1 MGSPKRG
8 VNTFG
13 IKEDP
18 PECGVRGQH
27 QTSANEIQPM

>member
-1 MGSPKRG
+1 MGSPKGG

-13 IKEDP
+13 ISRDS
-18 PECGVRGQH
+18 PECSVSGKH